1 MMRLKEYSWPGNVRQ
16 LENFV
21 ERLILLS
28 QSGFNTDIFR
38 ELYRELMKD
47 PSAKEPRGE
56 EALPSLHDAQR
67 SRGES
72 EAVIIRRALEKAQF
86 SKTKAAKK
94 LGISRTTLWRR
105 LKGMTATP

>member
-21 ERLILLS
+21 ERLVLLS
-28 QSGFNTDIFR
+28 QSGFDTDVFR
-38 ELYRELMKD
+38 ELFRELMKD

-56 EALPSLHDAQR
+56 AAFSSLRDAQR
-67 SRGES
+67 SSGER
-72 EAVIIRRALEKAQF
+72 ETAIIRKALEEAQF

-94 LGISRTTLWRR
+94 LGISRTTLWRK
-105 LKGMTATP
+105 LKAET